1 MKRKLSLIGAGP
13 GDPELISL
21 KALKALQ
28 QAEVVLY
35 DALVH
40 KQTLDFIPED
50 TLRINVGK
58 RAGKHR
64 VPQEEIFALIQQ
76 YTTSH
81 GHVARLKG
89 GDPFVFGRGYEEMNF
104 ARLLG
109 IDVEVIPGMSSVTSL
124 STLQSVPLTH
134 RGVSEG
140 FWVVTGTTRH
150 GTLSDDLYL
159 AAQSSSTVVILMG
172 MRKLEQIVAL
182 FRKHGKQNTPVM
194 IIQYGSF
201 EAEKVVTGN
210 INNIVHLSSL
220 AGMGT
225 PAIIVIGEV
234 VRLHSSLVQEEV
246 LISAYTHER
255 AS

>member
-21 KALKALQ
+21 KALRALQ
-28 QAEVVLY
+28 QADVVLH

-40 KQTLDFIPED
+40 EQTLEFIPED

-58 RAGKHR
+58 RAGKHC
-64 VPQEEIFALIQQ
+64 VTQEEIFALIQQ

-89 GDPFVFGRGYEEMNF
+89 GDPFVFGRGYEELNF

-109 IDVEVIPGMSSVTSL
+109 IETEVIPGMSSITSL

-140 FWVVTGTTRH
+140 FWVVTGTTRR
-150 GTLSDDLYL
+150 GTISEDLYL

-182 FRKHGKQNTPVM
+182 FRKYGKKNTPVM
-194 IIQYGSF
+194 IIQHGSF

-220 AGMGT
+220 AGIGT

-234 VRLHSSLVQEEV
+234 VRLHPSLVQEEV